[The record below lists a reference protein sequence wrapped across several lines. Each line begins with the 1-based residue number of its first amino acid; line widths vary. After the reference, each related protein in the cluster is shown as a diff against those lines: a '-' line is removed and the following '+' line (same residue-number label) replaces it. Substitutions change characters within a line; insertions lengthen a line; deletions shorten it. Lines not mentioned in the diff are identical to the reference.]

1 MRVEPGTRRADG
13 VLAVAARE
21 ATAHGAVAIGTA
33 HVLVGLCA
41 DRDGVAGR
49 TLAALGFG
57 LIESRGGLVAVDD
70 AAEWTAPGLDGRA
83 LATLGVDLEAV
94 RRRAEAVFGA
104 GALDQAGRDE
114 RYTPRLRRVLDHARV
129 EALALGHAFIGTEHL
144 LLGIL
149 DEPDGGAA
157 RLLRAHGVNLAHA
170 RAAVL
175 AALQAV
181 TPTRTR
187 FWRRGTP
194 RRQA

>member
-1 MRVEPGTRRADG
+1 MRIEPGTRRADG

-21 ATAHGAVAIGTA
+21 AAAHGDTAIGTA

-49 TLAALGFG
+49 TLAARDFG
-57 LIESRGGLVAVDD
+57 LSESRAGLAGVDG
-70 AAEWTAPGLDGRA
+70 AAEWDASALDERA

-104 GALDQAGRDE
+104 GALDQASVGE

-129 EALALGHAFIGTEHL
+129 EALELGHAFIGTEHL

-149 DEPDGGAA
+149 AEPDCVAA
-157 RLLRAHGVNLAHA
+157 RLLRAHG
-170 RAAVL
+170 
-175 AALQAV
+175 QGV
-181 TPTRTR
+181 TPRSVVGHLER
-187 FWRRGTP
+187 DGLRRRP
-194 RRQA
+194 